1 MRFRPS
7 YHLAGASPLPLDVGY
22 LFLVGSN
29 ILLSK
34 VVQQRVVILE
44 LLQEMSAG
52 PSTPP
57 CCLKVCLIWYEY
69 NHFIS
74 FAWYLLFHPCSCIL
88 FATLNLKSV
97 SFMVGQ
103 RKDGGGVVREFGIGV
118 YTLLYLQWITTGP
131 AAQHSELCPVS
142 RGSLDGRGL
151 FWEDGYLCVCGWVPL
166 LYSWNSVRWLYPN
179 TNKSFK
185 KYSVSSRNHI
195 VGSFFNPF
203 CHSAFWLECLTYLY
217 LILLVKWATT
227 QLHSSHTLAK

>member
-34 VVQQRVVILE
+34 VIQQRVVILE
-44 LLQEMSAG
+44 LLQEMSAS
-52 PSTPP
+52 PSPP
-57 CCLKVCLIWYEY
+57 SCLKVCLIWYEY

-103 RKDGGGVVREFGIGV
+103 RKDGGGVVREFEIGV
-118 YTLLYLQWITTGP
+118 YTQLYLQWITTGP

-151 FWEDGYLCVCGWVPL
+151 FREDGYYVCVWLSPFAVL
-166 LYSWNSVRWLYPN
+166 L
-179 TNKSFK
+179 KQ
-185 KYSVSSRNHI
+185 
-195 VGSFFNPF
+195 
-203 CHSAFWLECLTYLY
+203 C
-217 LILLVKWATT
+217 
-227 QLHSSHTLAK
+227 